1 MPTLYLALGSNL
13 GDRARNLRRALG
25 AFAPALEVE
34 AVSRCYE
41 TEPAYVLEQP
51 RFYNLACRAHTALTP
66 LEVLHTVKRLEV
78 ELGREPGQRYGPRQV
93 DIDLLLYDDL
103 VLDSPELT
111 VPHPR
116 LAERAFVLVPLAELA
131 AEVRHPVLGVTLGE
145 LRRRLGDTGH
155 LLWLAPECEAALAEA
170 P

>member
-13 GDRARNLRRALG
+13 GDRARKLKRALD
-25 AFAPALEVE
+25 ALAPGLTVA

-51 RFYNLACRAHTALTP
+51 RFFNLACRAHTELTP
-66 LEVLHTVKRLEV
+66 MEVLRTVKRLEV

-103 VLDSPELT
+103 VLASQELT

-116 LAERAFVLVPLAELA
+116 LAERAFVLVPLAEIA
-131 AEVRHPVLGVTLGE
+131 AQVIHPVLGVTLGE
-145 LRRRLGDTGH
+145 LRRRLGDTSH
-155 LLWLAPECEAALAEA
+155 LLWLAPECEAALAEES
-170 P
+170 